1 MIYLSILLYFVL
13 KIFPVDNSGICTL
26 GHASYRESKKY
37 TGEVKKE
44 VKFGGKLK
52 QAASWKI
59 FDHKE
64 REEEVKVFV
73 CPVHN
78 TNYNQCNVTGEECCN
93 PRHDCEY
100 NPDNQ
105 F

>member
-1 MIYLSILLYFVL
+1 M
-13 KIFPVDNSGICTL
+13 
-26 GHASYRESKKY
+26 KK
-37 TGEVKKE
+37 

-105 F
+105 FYQIC